1 MDEISSTPPK
11 RSIPP
16 PDVRA
21 RLQTFY
27 FITAAE
33 ICRFLFPKIEVAM
46 NLQIEVHSDKVID
59 RASITI
65 HNACRP
71 KGLQM

>member
-16 PDVRA
+16 PDVRD

-27 FITAAE
+27 FIIAAE
-33 ICRFLFPKIEVAM
+33 ICRFLFPK
-46 NLQIEVHSDKVID
+46 IEVHSDKVID